1 MLTAA
6 LSIPESPGAGPRN
19 RTPAPLPSRAMFWQ
33 PSCLL
38 PSPFQQHVPFAFWLT
53 ESLQPASFVALG
65 ADDLTAHLSVCQA
78 IQRLELDARCV
89 AVDVI
94 DAGSGMDDK
103 RHRDTANADADTQGM
118 AWHDRHFS
126 GFSRM
131 RRETAQDS
139 LCYFRRGEI
148 DWLHIDSLAVLAS
161 LQADW
166 PAWHGKLSPRA
177 VITVHGTG
185 LRQPSAAA
193 GFLAGLQRR
202 YPAIEFPHGQ
212 GLMMLCAGPQRVQ
225 AVDCLLREFAV
236 GRIRQ
241 SLRASF
247 ARLGQACAQAC
258 ESAARARDSEAGSRA
273 NSQQLQAIQQ
283 QLAQQ
288 RQATDEM
295 KAALA
300 QAQAALRD
308 SQDRLHA
315 AQQKA
320 SAETA
325 RANQLDAA
333 CKAAQQGQKD
343 AENGV
348 AKAAAALAAHS
359 KDATLNAALQAE
371 LKQAKD
377 ALQQQARRLDERFRE
392 LGTLTAMIEEKD
404 RELATLWAVPAGHG
418 KAAPEVLSAAAQL
431 QLVAR
436 SGLFDTDWYLATYPD
451 VCGQRAS
458 ALQHFMQHGA
468 AEMRNPSASFDTGWY
483 CRTYPDVIA
492 SGLNPLLHYVRHGR
506 PQGRAARAEAKQE
519 QVHG

>member
-1 MLTAA
+1 HA
-6 LSIPESPGAGPRN
+6 
-19 RTPAPLPSRAMFWQ
+19 
-33 PSCLL
+33 
-38 PSPFQQHVPFAFWLT
+38 PFAFWLA

-65 ADDLTAHLSVCQA
+65 ARGMTAHLSVCQA
-78 IQRLELDARCV
+78 VQRLELDARCL

-94 DAGSGMDDK
+94 DGGSEIDDG
-103 RHRDTANADADTQGM
+103 RRRDPSDADADAQGR
-118 AWHDRHFS
+118 AWHDRHYS
-126 GFSRM
+126 GFSQV
-131 RRETAQDS
+131 RREPAQDS
-139 LCYFRRGEI
+139 LRYFRRGEI
-148 DWLHIDSLAVLAS
+148 DWLHIDSLAVLAG

-166 PAWHGKLSPRA
+166 PAWHDKLSARA
-177 VITVHGTG
+177 VITVHGTV

-212 GLMMLCAGPQRVQ
+212 GLMLLCPGPQRMQ
-225 AVDCLLREFAV
+225 AVDCLLREFAD
-236 GRIRQ
+236 GRMRQ
-241 SLRASF
+241 PLRASF

-258 ESAARARDSEAGSRA
+258 ESAAHASDSAAGSRA
-273 NSQQLQAIQQ
+273 NSQQLQAIHQ

-295 KAALA
+295 QAALA

-308 SQDRLHA
+308 SQDRLQA

-320 SAETA
+320 SAEAA
-325 RANQLDAA
+325 RADRLDAA
-333 CKAAQQGQKD
+333 CKAAQQGQKE
-343 AENGV
+343 AGNN
-348 AKAAAALAAHS
+348 AASAAAALAAHGQ
-359 KDATLNAALQAE
+359 DATLIAALQAE

-404 RELATLWAVPAGHG
+404 RELTTLRAVPAGHG

-468 AEMRNPSASFDTGWY
+468 AEMRNPSASFDTTWY
-483 CRTYPDVIA
+483 CRTYPDVLA
-492 SGLNPLLHYVRHGR
+492 SGLNPLLHYIRHGR
-506 PQGRAARAEAKQE
+506 PQGRAARAEGKQE
-519 QVHG
+519 PVHG